1 MATVRETIELQ
12 DKMSPV
18 LGNIIRSLRGTIS
31 AMKKL
36 DASIDDSKF
45 QKIENDLSRAEN
57 ALVDFNNE
65 LDGTP
70 VKVNKI
76 SDSVKKSLFS
86 VNMFTGVLSEVAGNF
101 VSGAIGSAYENIKKS
116 IEFASD
122 LAEVQNVVDVT
133 FGESANEINEWSKTV
148 LKAYGLNELS
158 AKKYVGTMGAMLTST
173 GITNDKIAE
182 MSKTMVAL
190 AGDMA
195 SFYNLSSQEAFDKIR
210 AGISGETEPLKTL
223 GINMSDANLEAFAL
237 SQNMGKVWKDISY
250 AEKTMVRYKYLLS
263 VTKNAQGDFTR
274 TADQFANRQ
283 RVFTESLNQT
293 LALFASNLLPLLS
306 AGMAYGIQFF
316 DFVIENWESINS
328 VIMVVGTTLLYFYLP
343 TLLKVAAT
351 QMKTAYGMAS
361 AWAIAHWPLL
371 LVIGSILVLIAM
383 LNKAGI
389 SFQTMANYAGK
400 ALGFLYA
407 LAYNVFANLYNLI
420 ASFIEFF
427 VNGWKDPLGY
437 LQKLFLNIGDIVLG
451 VLEKIANAMD
461 KIFDTNYGEVIGG
474 WRKDVANLASG
485 MVQEGDFKID
495 RMDLKDFT
503 KTMDEI
509 GKMTEDFVFN
519 NDVINPLNGVN
530 GVKGTEGP
538 DGTPGNPV
546 NTKVGNKLEISDES
560 IKLMKDVAQIESIRQ
575 YTTLKPEMKVT
586 IENVRETADVN
597 VIDEKIAQMFEEAYE
612 ASLES

>member
-18 LGNIIRSLRGTIS
+18 LGNIIRSLSGTIS
-31 AMKKL
+31 VMKKL

-45 QKIENDLSRAEN
+45 QKIENDLLRAEN
-57 ALVDFNNE
+57 ALADFNNE
-65 LDGTP
+65 LDDTP

-86 VNMFTGVLSEVAGNF
+86 MNMFAGILSEVAGNF
-101 VSGAIGSAYENIKKS
+101 VSEAIGSAYENIKKS
-116 IEFASD
+116 IEFASN

-133 FGESANEINEWSKTV
+133 FGESANEINEWSKTA

-173 GITNDKIAE
+173 GIAREEIVG
-182 MSKTMVAL
+182 MSKDMVAL

-195 SFYNLSSQEAFDKIR
+195 SFYNLNSQEAFDKIR
-210 AGISGETEPLKTL
+210 AGISGETEPLKAL

-237 SQNMGKVWKDISY
+237 SQNMEKVWKDMSY

-328 VIMVVGTTLLYFYLP
+328 VIMVAGTTLLYFYLP

-383 LNKAGI
+383 LNKAGV

-495 RMDLKDFT
+495 RMDMKDFT

-519 NDVINPLNGVN
+519 NDAINPLN

-575 YTTLKPEMKVT
+575 YTMLKPEMKVT

>member
-1 MATVRETIELQ
+1 
-12 DKMSPV
+12 
-18 LGNIIRSLRGTIS
+18 
-31 AMKKL
+31 MKKL

-45 QKIENDLSRAEN
+45 KKIENDLLRAEN
-57 ALVDFNNE
+57 ALADFNNE
-65 LDGTP
+65 LDDTP
-70 VKVNKI
+70 VKINKI

-86 VNMFTGVLSEVAGNF
+86 MNMFIGILSEVAGNF
-101 VSGAIGSAYENIKKS
+101 VSEAIGSAYENIKKS

-133 FGESANEINEWSKTV
+133 FGKSANEINEWSKAA

-173 GITNDKIAE
+173 GIANDKIAE

-190 AGDMA
+190 AGDIA
-195 SFYNLSSQEAFDKIR
+195 SFYNLDSQEAFDKIR
-210 AGISGETEPLKTL
+210 AGISGETEPLKAL

-237 SQNMGKVWKDISY
+237 SQNMEKVWDDMSY

-371 LVIGSILVLIAM
+371 LIIGSILVLIAM
-383 LNKAGI
+383 LNKAGV

-495 RMDLKDFT
+495 RMDMKDFT

-519 NDVINPLNGVN
+519 NDVINPLN

-575 YTTLKPEMKVT
+575 YTALKPEMKVT

>member
-31 AMKKL
+31 VMKKL

-45 QKIENDLSRAEN
+45 KKIENDLLRAEN
-57 ALVDFNNE
+57 ALAGFNNE
-65 LDGTP
+65 LDDTP

-86 VNMFTGVLSEVAGNF
+86 MNMFAGILSEVAGNF
-101 VSGAIGSAYENIKKS
+101 VSEAIGSAYENIKKS
-116 IEFASD
+116 IEFASN

-133 FGESANEINEWSKTV
+133 FGESANEINEWSKTA

-173 GITNDKIAE
+173 GIAREEIVG
-182 MSKTMVAL
+182 MSKDMVAL

-195 SFYNLSSQEAFDKIR
+195 SFYNLQSEEAFNKIR
-210 AGISGETEPLKTL
+210 AGISGETEPLKVL

-237 SQNMGKVWKDISY
+237 SQNMEKVWKDMSY

-371 LVIGSILVLIAM
+371 LVIGSIIILITM
-383 LNKAGI
+383 LNRAGV
-389 SFQTMANYAGK
+389 SFQMMANYAGK

-495 RMDLKDFT
+495 RMDMKDFT

-519 NDVINPLNGVN
+519 NDAINPLN

>member
-1 MATVRETIELQ
+1 MATVSETIELQ

-31 AMKKL
+31 VMKRL
-36 DASIDDSKF
+36 DASIDDLKF
-45 QKIENDLSRAEN
+45 KKIENDLLRAEN
-57 ALVDFNNE
+57 ALADFNNE
-65 LDGTP
+65 LDDTP

-86 VNMFTGVLSEVAGNF
+86 MNIFTGILSEVAGNF
-101 VSGAIGSAYENIKKS
+101 VSEAIGSAYENIKKS

-133 FGESANEINEWSKTV
+133 FGESANEINEWSKTA

-173 GITNDKIAE
+173 GIANDKIAE

-195 SFYNLSSQEAFDKIR
+195 SFYNLDSQEAFDKIR
-210 AGISGETEPLKTL
+210 AGISGETEPLKAL

-237 SQNMGKVWKDISY
+237 SQNMEKVWDDMSY

-383 LNKAGI
+383 LNKAGV

-407 LAYNVFANLYNLI
+407 LAYNIFANLYNLI

-495 RMDLKDFT
+495 RMDMKDFT

-519 NDVINPLNGVN
+519 NDVINPLK
-530 GVKGTEGP
+530 GVKGTKGP
-538 DGTPGNPV
+538 DGTPNNPV

-575 YTTLKPEMKVT
+575 YTALKPEMKVT

>member
-31 AMKKL
+31 VMKRL

-45 QKIENDLSRAEN
+45 KKIENDLLRAEN
-57 ALVDFNNE
+57 ALADFNNE
-65 LDGTP
+65 LDDTP

-86 VNMFTGVLSEVAGNF
+86 MNMFAGILSEVAGNF
-101 VSGAIGSAYENIKKS
+101 VSEAIGSAYENIKKS

-133 FGESANEINEWSKTV
+133 FGESANEINEWSKTA

-173 GITNDKIAE
+173 GIANDKIAE

-195 SFYNLSSQEAFDKIR
+195 SFYNLNSQEAFDKIR
-210 AGISGETEPLKTL
+210 AGISGETEPLKAL

-237 SQNMGKVWKDISY
+237 SQNMEKVWKDMTY

-383 LNKAGI
+383 LNKAGV

-495 RMDLKDFT
+495 RMDMKDFT

-519 NDVINPLNGVN
+519 NDAINPLN

-575 YTTLKPEMKVT
+575 YTALKPEMKVT

>member
-1 MATVRETIELQ
+1 MATVSETIELQ

-31 AMKKL
+31 VMKRL
-36 DASIDDSKF
+36 DASIDDLKF
-45 QKIENDLSRAEN
+45 KKIENDLLRAEN
-57 ALVDFNNE
+57 ALADFNNE
-65 LDGTP
+65 LDDTP

-86 VNMFTGVLSEVAGNF
+86 MNIFTGILSEVAGNF
-101 VSGAIGSAYENIKKS
+101 VSEAIGSAYENIKKS

-133 FGESANEINEWSKTV
+133 FGESANEINEWSKTA

-173 GITNDKIAE
+173 GIANDKIAE

-195 SFYNLSSQEAFDKIR
+195 SFYNLDSQEAFDKIR
-210 AGISGETEPLKTL
+210 AGISGETEPLKAL

-237 SQNMGKVWKDISY
+237 SQNMEKVWDDMSY

-383 LNKAGI
+383 LNKAGV

-407 LAYNVFANLYNLI
+407 LAYNIFANLYNLI

-495 RMDLKDFT
+495 RMDMKDFT

-519 NDVINPLNGVN
+519 NDAINPLK
-530 GVKGTEGP
+530 GVKGTKGP
-538 DGTPGNPV
+538 DGTPNNPV

-575 YTTLKPEMKVT
+575 YTALKPEMKVT

-597 VIDEKIAQMFEEAYE
+597 VIDGKIAQMFEEAYE

>member
-31 AMKKL
+31 VMKKL
-36 DASIDDSKF
+36 DASIDDLKF
-45 QKIENDLSRAEN
+45 QKIENDLLRAEN

-65 LDGTP
+65 LDDTP

-86 VNMFTGVLSEVAGNF
+86 MNIFAGILGEVAGNF
-101 VSGAIGSAYENIKKS
+101 VSEAIGSAYENIKKS

-133 FGESANEINEWSKTV
+133 FGESANEINEWSKTA

-173 GITNDKIAE
+173 GIAREEIVG
-182 MSKTMVAL
+182 MSKDMVAL

-195 SFYNLSSQEAFDKIR
+195 SFYNLQSEEAFNKIR
-210 AGISGETEPLKTL
+210 AGISGETEPLKVL

-237 SQNMGKVWKDISY
+237 SQNMEKVWKDMNY

-383 LNKAGI
+383 LNKAGV

-407 LAYNVFANLYNLI
+407 LAYNIFANLYNLI

-495 RMDLKDFT
+495 RMDMKDFT

-519 NDVINPLNGVN
+519 NDVINPLN

>member
-31 AMKKL
+31 VMKKL

-45 QKIENDLSRAEN
+45 QKIENDLLRAEN

-65 LDGTP
+65 LDDIP

-86 VNMFTGVLSEVAGNF
+86 MNMFTGILGEVAGNF
-101 VSGAIGSAYENIKKS
+101 VSEAIGSAYENIKKS

-133 FGESANEINEWSKTV
+133 FGESANEINEWSKIA

-173 GITNDKIAE
+173 GIAREEIVG
-182 MSKTMVAL
+182 MSKDMVAL

-195 SFYNLSSQEAFDKIR
+195 SFYNLDSQEAFDKIR
-210 AGISGETEPLKTL
+210 AGISGETEPLKAL

-237 SQNMGKVWKDISY
+237 SQNMEKVWDDMSY

-383 LNKAGI
+383 LNKAGV

-495 RMDLKDFT
+495 RMDMKDFT

-519 NDVINPLNGVN
+519 NDAINPLN

-538 DGTPGNPV
+538 DGTPSNPV

-575 YTTLKPEMKVT
+575 YTMLKPEMKVT

>member
-31 AMKKL
+31 VMKKL
-36 DASIDDSKF
+36 DASIDDLKF
-45 QKIENDLSRAEN
+45 QKIENDLLRAEN
-57 ALVDFNNE
+57 ALADFNNE
-65 LDGTP
+65 LDDTP

-86 VNMFTGVLSEVAGNF
+86 MNMFAGILSEVAGNF
-101 VSGAIGSAYENIKKS
+101 VSEAIGSAYENIKKS

-133 FGESANEINEWSKTV
+133 FGESANEINEWSKTA

-158 AKKYVGTMGAMLTST
+158 AKRYVGTMGAMLTST
-173 GITNDKIAE
+173 GIAREEILG
-182 MSKTMVAL
+182 MSKDMVAL

-195 SFYNLSSQEAFDKIR
+195 SFYNLSPQETFDKIR
-210 AGISGETEPLKTL
+210 AGISGETEPLKSL

-237 SQNMGKVWKDISY
+237 SQNMEKVWKDMSY

-328 VIMVVGTTLLYFYLP
+328 VIMVVGTTLIYFYLP

-351 QMKTAYGMAS
+351 QMKTAYGMAA

-371 LVIGSILVLIAM
+371 LVIGSVIILITM
-383 LNKAGI
+383 LNRAGV

-407 LAYNVFANLYNLI
+407 LAYNIFANLYNLI

-427 VNGWKDPLGY
+427 VNGWKDPLRY

-519 NDVINPLNGVN
+519 NDTINPLNGA
-530 GVKGTEGP
+530 KGTEGP

>member
-31 AMKKL
+31 VMKKL

-45 QKIENDLSRAEN
+45 QKIENDLLRAEN
-57 ALVDFNNE
+57 ALADFNNE
-65 LDGTP
+65 LDDTP

-86 VNMFTGVLSEVAGNF
+86 MNMFAGILSEVAGNF
-101 VSGAIGSAYENIKKS
+101 VSEAIGSAYENIKKS
-116 IEFASD
+116 IEFASN

-133 FGESANEINEWSKTV
+133 FGESANEINEWSKTA

-173 GITNDKIAE
+173 GIAREEIVG
-182 MSKTMVAL
+182 MSKDMVAL

-195 SFYNLSSQEAFDKIR
+195 SFYNLQSEEAFNKIR
-210 AGISGETEPLKTL
+210 AGISGETEPLKVL

-237 SQNMGKVWKDISY
+237 SQNMEKVWKDMSY

-351 QMKTAYGMAS
+351 QMKTAYGMAA

-371 LVIGSILVLIAM
+371 LVIGSIIILITM
-383 LNKAGI
+383 LNRAGV

-474 WRKDVANLASG
+474 WRKDVVNLASG

-495 RMDLKDFT
+495 RMDMKDFT

-509 GKMTEDFVFN
+509 GNMTEGFVFN
-519 NDVINPLNGVN
+519 NDAINPLN

>member
-1 MATVRETIELQ
+1 M
-12 DKMSPV
+12 
-18 LGNIIRSLRGTIS
+18 
-31 AMKKL
+31 
-36 DASIDDSKF
+36 
-45 QKIENDLSRAEN
+45 
-57 ALVDFNNE
+57 
-65 LDGTP
+65 
-70 VKVNKI
+70 
-76 SDSVKKSLFS
+76 
-86 VNMFTGVLSEVAGNF
+86 
-101 VSGAIGSAYENIKKS
+101 
-116 IEFASD
+116 
-122 LAEVQNVVDVT
+122 
-133 FGESANEINEWSKTV
+133 
-148 LKAYGLNELS
+148 
-158 AKKYVGTMGAMLTST
+158 
-173 GITNDKIAE
+173 
-182 MSKTMVAL
+182 
-190 AGDMA
+190 
-195 SFYNLSSQEAFDKIR
+195 
-210 AGISGETEPLKTL
+210 
-223 GINMSDANLEAFAL
+223 
-237 SQNMGKVWKDISY
+237 SY

-316 DFVIENWESINS
+316 DFVIENWESINA
-328 VIMVVGTTLLYFYLP
+328 VIITVGTTLLYFYLP

-351 QMKTAYGMAS
+351 QMKTAYGMAT

-371 LVIGSILVLIAM
+371 LVIGSIIILITM
-383 LNKAGI
+383 LNRAGV
-389 SFQTMANYAGK
+389 SFQMMANYAGK

-495 RMDLKDFT
+495 RMDMKDFT

-519 NDVINPLNGVN
+519 NDAINPLN

>member
-31 AMKKL
+31 VMKKL

-45 QKIENDLSRAEN
+45 QKIENDLLRAEN
-57 ALVDFNNE
+57 ALADFNNE
-65 LDGTP
+65 LDDTP

-76 SDSVKKSLFS
+76 SDSVKKSIFS
-86 VNMFTGVLSEVAGNF
+86 MNMFAGIFSEVAGNF
-101 VSGAIGSAYENIKKS
+101 VSEAIGSAYENIKKS
-116 IEFASD
+116 IEFASN

-133 FGESANEINEWSKTV
+133 FGESANEINEWSKTA

-173 GITNDKIAE
+173 GIAREEIVG
-182 MSKTMVAL
+182 MSKDMVAL

-195 SFYNLSSQEAFDKIR
+195 SFYNLQSEEAFDKIR
-210 AGISGETEPLKTL
+210 AGISGETEPLKAL

-237 SQNMGKVWKDISY
+237 SQNMEKVWKDMSY

-371 LVIGSILVLIAM
+371 LVIGSIIILITM
-383 LNKAGI
+383 LNRAGV
-389 SFQTMANYAGK
+389 SFQMMANYAGK

-495 RMDLKDFT
+495 RMDMKDFT

-519 NDVINPLNGVN
+519 NDAINPLN

-597 VIDEKIAQMFEEAYE
+597 VIDEKIAQMFEDAYE

>member
-31 AMKKL
+31 VMKKL

-45 QKIENDLSRAEN
+45 QKIENDLLRAEN
-57 ALVDFNNE
+57 ALADFNNE
-65 LDGTP
+65 LDDTP

-86 VNMFTGVLSEVAGNF
+86 MNMFAGIFSEVAGNF
-101 VSGAIGSAYENIKKS
+101 VSEAIGSAYENIKKS
-116 IEFASD
+116 IEFASN

-133 FGESANEINEWSKTV
+133 FGESANEINEWSKTA

-173 GITNDKIAE
+173 GIAREEIVG
-182 MSKTMVAL
+182 MSKDMVAL

-195 SFYNLSSQEAFDKIR
+195 SFYNLQSEEAFNKIR
-210 AGISGETEPLKTL
+210 AGISGETEPLKVL

-237 SQNMGKVWKDISY
+237 SQNMEKVWKDMSY

-351 QMKTAYGMAS
+351 QMKTAYGMAA

-371 LVIGSILVLIAM
+371 LVIGSIIILITM
-383 LNKAGI
+383 LNRAGV

-495 RMDLKDFT
+495 RMDMKDFT

-519 NDVINPLNGVN
+519 NDAINPLN

>member
-31 AMKKL
+31 VMKKL

-45 QKIENDLSRAEN
+45 QKIENDLLRAEN
-57 ALVDFNNE
+57 ALADFNNE
-65 LDGTP
+65 LDDVP

-86 VNMFTGVLSEVAGNF
+86 MNIFTGILSEVAGNF
-101 VSGAIGSAYENIKKS
+101 VSEAIGSAYENIKKS

-133 FGESANEINEWSKTV
+133 FGESANEINEWSKAA

-173 GITNDKIAE
+173 GIANDKIAE

-195 SFYNLSSQEAFDKIR
+195 SFYNLDSQEAFDKIR

-237 SQNMGKVWKDISY
+237 SQNMEKVWDDMSY
-250 AEKTMVRYKYLLS
+250 AEKTLVRYKYLLS

-293 LALFASNLLPLLS
+293 MALFAANLLPLLS

-316 DFVIENWESINS
+316 DFVIENWESINA
-328 VIMVVGTTLLYFYLP
+328 VIITVGTTLLYFYLP

-351 QMKTAYGMAS
+351 QMKTAYGMAT

-371 LVIGSILVLIAM
+371 LVIGSIIILITM
-383 LNKAGI
+383 LNRAGV

-427 VNGWKDPLGY
+427 INGWKDPLGY

-495 RMDLKDFT
+495 RMGMKDFT

-509 GKMTEDFVFN
+509 GNMTEDFVFN
-519 NDVINPLNGVN
+519 NDAINPLN

>member
-1 MATVRETIELQ
+1 MATVSETIELQ

-31 AMKKL
+31 VMKRL
-36 DASIDDSKF
+36 DASIDDLKF
-45 QKIENDLSRAEN
+45 KKIENDLLRAEN
-57 ALVDFNNE
+57 ALADFNNE
-65 LDGTP
+65 LDDTP

-86 VNMFTGVLSEVAGNF
+86 MNIFTGILSEVAGNF
-101 VSGAIGSAYENIKKS
+101 VSEAIGSAYENIKKS

-133 FGESANEINEWSKTV
+133 FGESANEINEWSKTA

-173 GITNDKIAE
+173 GIANDKIAE

-195 SFYNLSSQEAFDKIR
+195 SFYNLDSQEAFDKIR
-210 AGISGETEPLKTL
+210 AGISGETEPLKAL

-237 SQNMGKVWKDISY
+237 SQNMEKVWDDMSY

-383 LNKAGI
+383 LNKAGV

-407 LAYNVFANLYNLI
+407 LAYNIFANLYNLI

-495 RMDLKDFT
+495 RMDMKDFT

-519 NDVINPLNGVN
+519 NDAINPLK
-530 GVKGTEGP
+530 GVKGTKGP
-538 DGTPGNPV
+538 DGTPNNPV

-575 YTTLKPEMKVT
+575 YTALKPEMKVT

>member
-31 AMKKL
+31 VMKKL
-36 DASIDDSKF
+36 DASIDNSHIR
-45 QKIENDLSRAEN
+45 KIENDLLKAEN
-57 ALVDFNNE
+57 ALENFNNE
-65 LDGTP
+65 LDDTP
-70 VKVNKI
+70 VKINKI
-76 SDSVKKSLFS
+76 SDGVRDVLFS
-86 VNMFTGVLSEVAGNF
+86 THMFGGIVSEVIGNF
-101 VSGAIGSAYENIKKS
+101 VADAIGSAYDNIKQS
-116 IEFASD
+116 IEYASD

-133 FGESANEINEWSKTV
+133 FGESAAEINEWSKTA

-173 GITNDKIAE
+173 GIARDEITG
-182 MSKTMVAL
+182 MSKDMVAL

-195 SFYNLSSQEAFDKIR
+195 SFYNLDSQEAFDKIR

-237 SQNMGKVWKDISY
+237 AQNMEKVWDDMSY
-250 AEKTMVRYKYLLS
+250 AEKTMVRYKYLLD
-263 VTKNAQGDFTR
+263 VTRNAQGDFTR

-283 RVFTESLNQT
+283 RVFTESMNQT
-293 LALFASNLLPLLS
+293 MALFASNLLPLLS
-306 AGMAYGIQFF
+306 AGMAYGIDFF
-316 DFVIENWESINS
+316 DFVIQNWESINS
-328 VIMVVGTTLLYFYLP
+328 VIITVGTTLLYFYLP
-343 TLLKVAAT
+343 TLLKVAAA
-351 QMKTAYGMAS
+351 QIKTAYGMAA
-361 AWAIAHWPLL
+361 AWAVAHWPLL
-371 LVIGSILVLIAM
+371 LIIGSIILLITM
-383 LNKAGI
+383 LNRAGV

-400 ALGFLYA
+400 ALGLLYA
-407 LAYNVFANLYNLI
+407 IAYNVFANLYNVV

-427 VNGWKDPLGY
+427 VNGWKDPLHY
-437 LQKLFLNIGDIVLG
+437 LTQLFLNVGDVVLG
-451 VLEKIANAMD
+451 TLEKIASAMD

-474 WRKDVANLASG
+474 WRKEVAGLASS
-485 MVQEGDFKID
+485 MVRENDFKID

-503 KTMDEI
+503 KTMDEV
-509 GKMTEDFVFN
+509 GKMTEDFVFE
-519 NDVINPLNGVN
+519 NDLINPL
-530 GVKGTEGP
+530 KGQKGSEGP
-538 DGTPGNPV
+538 DGTPGNPI

-575 YTTLKPEMKVT
+575 YTTLRPEMKVT

-597 VIDEKIAQMFEEAYE
+597 VIDERIAQMFEEAYE

>member
-1 MATVRETIELQ
+1 MATVSETIELQ

-31 AMKKL
+31 VMKRL
-36 DASIDDSKF
+36 DASIDDLKF
-45 QKIENDLSRAEN
+45 KKIENDLLRAEN
-57 ALVDFNNE
+57 ALADFNNE
-65 LDGTP
+65 LDDTP

-86 VNMFTGVLSEVAGNF
+86 MNIFTGILSEVAGNF
-101 VSGAIGSAYENIKKS
+101 VSEAIGSAYENIKKS

-133 FGESANEINEWSKTV
+133 FGESANEINEWSKTA

-173 GITNDKIAE
+173 GIANDKIAE

-195 SFYNLSSQEAFDKIR
+195 SFYNLDSQEAFDKIR
-210 AGISGETEPLKTL
+210 AGISGETEPLKAL

-237 SQNMGKVWKDISY
+237 SQNMEKVWDDMSY

-383 LNKAGI
+383 LNKAGV

-407 LAYNVFANLYNLI
+407 LAYNIFANLYNLI

-495 RMDLKDFT
+495 RMDMKDFT

-519 NDVINPLNGVN
+519 NDVINPLK
-530 GVKGTEGP
+530 GVKGTKGP
-538 DGTPGNPV
+538 DGTPNNPV

-575 YTTLKPEMKVT
+575 YTALKPEMKVT

-597 VIDEKIAQMFEEAYE
+597 VIDGKIAQMFEEAYE

>member
-1 MATVRETIELQ
+1 MATVRETIGLQ

-31 AMKKL
+31 VMKKL

-57 ALVDFNNE
+57 VLADFNNE
-65 LDGTP
+65 LDDTP

-86 VNMFTGVLSEVAGNF
+86 TNMFAGILSEVAGNF
-101 VSGAIGSAYENIKKS
+101 VSEAIGSAYENIKKS
-116 IEFASD
+116 IEFASN

-133 FGESANEINEWSKTV
+133 FGESANEINEWSKTA

-173 GITNDKIAE
+173 GIAREEIVG
-182 MSKTMVAL
+182 MSKDMVAL

-195 SFYNLSSQEAFDKIR
+195 SFYNLQSEEAFNKIR
-210 AGISGETEPLKTL
+210 AGISGETEPLKAL

-237 SQNMGKVWKDISY
+237 SQNMEKAWNDMSY

-274 TADQFANRQ
+274 TAGQFANRQ

-316 DFVIENWESINS
+316 DFVIENWGSINS

-351 QMKTAYGMAS
+351 QMKTAYSMAV

-371 LVIGSILVLIAM
+371 LVIGSIIILITM
-383 LNKAGI
+383 LNRAGV
-389 SFQTMANYAGK
+389 SFRTMANYAGK

-427 VNGWKDPLGY
+427 VNGWKDPLRY

-495 RMDLKDFT
+495 RMGMKDFT

-519 NDVINPLNGVN
+519 NGAINPLKGTK
-530 GVKGTEGP
+530 GTEGTEGP

-575 YTTLKPEMKVT
+575 YTMLKPEMKVT

-597 VIDEKIAQMFEEAYE
+597 VIDEKIAQMFEVAYE

>member
-18 LGNIIRSLRGTIS
+18 LGNIIHSLRGTIS
-31 AMKKL
+31 VMKKL
-36 DASIDDSKF
+36 DASIDDSKL
-45 QKIENDLSRAEN
+45 QKIENDLLRAEN
-57 ALVDFNNE
+57 ALADFNNE
-65 LDGTP
+65 LDDTP

-76 SDSVKKSLFS
+76 SDSVKKSLFNM
-86 VNMFTGVLSEVAGNF
+86 NMFAGILSEVAGNF
-101 VSGAIGSAYENIKKS
+101 VSEAIGSAYENVKKS

-133 FGESANEINEWSKTV
+133 FGESANEINKWSKTA

-173 GITNDKIAE
+173 GIANDKIAE

-195 SFYNLSSQEAFDKIR
+195 SFYNLDSQEAFDKIR
-210 AGISGETEPLKTL
+210 AGISGETEPLKAL

-237 SQNMGKVWKDISY
+237 SQNMEKVWDDMSY
-250 AEKTMVRYKYLLS
+250 AEKTLVRYKYLLS

-283 RVFTESLNQT
+283 RVFTESINQT
-293 LALFASNLLPLLS
+293 MALFAANLLPLLS

-316 DFVIENWESINS
+316 DFVIENWESINA
-328 VIMVVGTTLLYFYLP
+328 VIITVGTTLLYFYLP

-351 QMKTAYGMAS
+351 QMKTAYGMAT

-371 LVIGSILVLIAM
+371 LVIGSIIILITM
-383 LNKAGI
+383 LNRAGV
-389 SFQTMANYAGK
+389 SFQMMANYAGK

-495 RMDLKDFT
+495 RMDMKDFT

-519 NDVINPLNGVN
+519 NDVINPLNGV
-530 GVKGTEGP
+530 KGAEGP